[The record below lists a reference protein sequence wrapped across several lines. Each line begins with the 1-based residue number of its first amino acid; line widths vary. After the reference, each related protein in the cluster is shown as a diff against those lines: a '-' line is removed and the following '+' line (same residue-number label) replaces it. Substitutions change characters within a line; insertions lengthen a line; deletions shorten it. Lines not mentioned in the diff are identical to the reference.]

1 MKKFSSGFSLTNFFE
16 MQCDFCKCDSGVKS
30 KLIVLIIVFAVTKML
45 VLCQMLSARDDF
57 VHSIAQ
63 ICLVLKSPG

>member
-1 MKKFSSGFSLTNFFE
+1 